1 MEASP
6 FEGSSRARKSS
17 AFLPSSHAASSP
29 WRPGKEIGSAPIA
42 RGHLYWILSNPIYV
56 GRLRHKGQIHDGPH
70 PAIVDIE
77 TWDRVQQKLKS
88 QTQIRRTSC
97 PDDQSF
103 LAERLPSF
111 LQETQAYRSKLRNQ

>member
-1 MEASP
+1 MSGGCATKGR
-6 FEGSSRARKSS
+6 FTM
-17 AFLPSSHAASSP
+17 AFTRRS
-29 WRPGKEIGSAPIA
+29 
-42 RGHLYWILSNPIYV
+42 
-56 GRLRHKGQIHDGPH
+56 
-70 PAIVDIE
+70 VDIE

-111 LQETQAYRSKLRNQ
+111 LQEMQAYRSNLRNQ